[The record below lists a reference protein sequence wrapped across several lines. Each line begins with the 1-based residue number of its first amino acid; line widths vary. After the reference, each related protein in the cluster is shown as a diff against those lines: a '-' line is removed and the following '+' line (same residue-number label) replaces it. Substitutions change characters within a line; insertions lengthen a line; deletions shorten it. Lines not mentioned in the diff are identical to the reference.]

1 MAELP
6 KHILKALRTNRT
18 SLGEHPAFPPEEEE
32 KFVVNLIL
40 DTFEEISEKVNVQDY
55 STLESELAH
64 IISQCRKIEKENIEA
79 LEQLCSKIVGELFDI
94 PSDTLKMEWHI
105 VNKVD
110 TSTER
115 LVPERTEGF
124 SFDDIDD
131 MNYLSAEIYKR
142 RMLNALVAGASMYYM
157 NFIGEYI
164 KEIFEINPD
173 LPSLYKKI
181 IDYNNFLLYVSKD
194 TLNEK
199 GSSDGGKVDVTI
211 SSKDEYPIIKAEGLI
226 FPILVEESIKGILE
240 LAISRG
246 LPENIDK
253 AKYVISKAD
262 FKIAEVWDM
271 RLGFALWK
279 LIEKEVNDCGYDMLE
294 VGINFFLMELAQMD
308 TDDFNTTLKEIFA
321 QTRRGKDY
329 IDEIVQTIIYNKD
342 KDEFDD
348 FVKTKNDSTVQI
360 NDDEYFTP
368 EELITDNYEY

>member
-79 LEQLCSKIVGELFDI
+79 LEELCGKIVSELFDI

-157 NFIGEYI
+157 NYIGEYI

-199 GSSDGGKVDVTI
+199 GRSDGGKVDVTI

-308 TDDFNTTLKEIFA
+308 TDDFNTALKEVFA
-321 QTRRGKDY
+321 RTRRGKDY